1 MATKKTA
8 AKKTVTK
15 KAVKKPVKKTPKNKL
30 IPVDVFGGVTTRR
43 AKLDARIKN
52 FLKRRPHRS
61 FRMTARRDYKRSF
74 KLPGYWAFINIVRK
88 FVWQNK
94 KVFGGM
100 VFFYVMASVVIGG
113 FGAQDVYSDMAATLR
128 AGSGDLFS
136 GNFGEVGQ
144 AGLLLAVSVTQG
156 ISPNLTEAQAILGG
170 LMFFFVWLATVW
182 LSRNLMAGHRPKVR
196 DALYNCGSPIIST
209 VIIGFI
215 IMVQLLPAAIALI
228 VFEAAYASGF
238 SEVGVVAM
246 LAWIVLALFS
256 LLSIYWVIGSLVAMV
271 IVTLPGMYPLQAIR
285 AAGDM
290 IVGRRFRV
298 LLRVLWLAAVFFVIW
313 VIIMIPLIL
322 FDDWLKKAVPAVSWL
337 PLVPIALFTLSSATV
352 VFSSTYIYLLYR
364 RLVDDDS
371 APA

>member
-1 MATKKTA
+1 
-8 AKKTVTK
+8 
-15 KAVKKPVKKTPKNKL
+15 
-30 IPVDVFGGVTTRR
+30 
-43 AKLDARIKN
+43 
-52 FLKRRPHRS
+52 
-61 FRMTARRDYKRSF
+61 MTARRDYKRSF

-100 VFFYVMASVVIGG
+100 VFFYVMATVVIGG

-182 LSRNLMAGHRPKVR
+182 LSRNLMAGHNPKVR

-313 VIIMIPLIL
+313 VITMIPLIL